1 MADSISTQSAP
12 LTRPHVIGW
21 SWAFA
26 SQGGQIIV
34 QAASFLLLAK
44 SLPVR
49 DLGAFVGICA
59 VTSILTPFAAM
70 GTVNTLIK
78 HVSRQSEQVAER
90 WNKAVSAS
98 FWFGLLASLVAGVTC
113 RLLLPKSVPTYAII
127 ALIFTE
133 LLAWRWTQLIGM
145 TLQGLHE
152 IDRKSQLEM
161 LVMCAR
167 AGAVLTF
174 FLLSARIGL

>member
-12 LTRPHVIGW
+12 LTRTHAIGW

-98 FWFGLLASLVAGVTC
+98 FWFGLLASLVAGVAC
-113 RLLLPKSVPTYAII
+113 RLISL
-127 ALIFTE
+127 
-133 LLAWRWTQLIGM
+133 
-145 TLQGLHE
+145 
-152 IDRKSQLEM
+152 
-161 LVMCAR
+161 R
-167 AGAVLTF
+167 AMEPAC
-174 FLLSARIGL
+174 R